1 MPTLTSKIFPTCV
14 FFVDDGSVSLFSN
27 EVDTMYAT
35 NQKNKTVERKEP
47 NHAFRSVAVMTEFR
61 WEVKEKA

>member
-1 MPTLTSKIFPTCV
+1 MPTLTSKKIPNLRV
-14 FFVDDGSVSLFSN
+14 FVDDGSVSLFSN

-35 NQKNKTVERKEP
+35 NQKNKTEERKEP